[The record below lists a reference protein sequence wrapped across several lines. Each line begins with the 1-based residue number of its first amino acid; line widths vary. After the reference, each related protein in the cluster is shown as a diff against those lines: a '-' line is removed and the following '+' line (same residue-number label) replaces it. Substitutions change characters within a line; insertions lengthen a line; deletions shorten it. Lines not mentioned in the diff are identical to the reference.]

1 MNLSNRILIVDF
13 AMMLSLDVFKD
24 RRVRLAHD
32 DRELVHYYLKPYS
45 IIEPK
50 PKKLDRPYQP
60 DYEKHRPSVSNKK
73 PFGLK

>member
-1 MNLSNRILIVDF
+1 MPIMEKVLIVNGNEF
-13 AMMLSLDVFKD
+13 RFLERAM
-24 RRVRLAHD
+24 RN
-32 DRELVHYYLKPYS
+32 ELLYFRTYDIL
-45 IIEPK
+45 ETK